1 MHSLELDLKHK
12 DAEIAYL
19 KTELEAQTANL
30 AQAKRDK
37 EELIAEEMGL
47 KHSDTM
53 LRVIK

>member
-19 KTELEAQTANL
+19 ETELEAQTANL

-37 EELIAEEMGL
+37 EELIAEEMG
-47 KHSDTM
+47 
-53 LRVIK
+53 

>member
-1 MHSLELDLKHK
+1 VHSLELDLKHK